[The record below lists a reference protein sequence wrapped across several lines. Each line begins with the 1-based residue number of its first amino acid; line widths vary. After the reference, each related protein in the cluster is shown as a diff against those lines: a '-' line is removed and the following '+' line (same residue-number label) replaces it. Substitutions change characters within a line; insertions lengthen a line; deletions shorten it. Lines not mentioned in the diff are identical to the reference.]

1 MASSAPVRKGIYMI
15 RHILVAILVSLCIP
29 CSVQVVCAQQPPY
42 GASDGNPAAGRNP
55 AQDGHV
61 QEWFSQYDNIRR
73 QSQMNP
79 DEKAR
84 ADRLLAGGMAMLVP
98 GPEKIATGQLLAK
111 LRASNQQ
118 AANQLK
124 GLRLY
129 PETKQLHL
137 GYYKYFNDAQS
148 LFADYISLQNNLFAT
163 DASGKSIA
171 SQLMQRKQ
179 ALADLDQSNKMID
192 SQLRAQYGI
201 APYRY

>member
-1 MASSAPVRKGIYMI
+1 MI
-15 RHILVAILVSLCIP
+15 RQILVAILVSLSIA
-29 CSVQVVCAQQPPY
+29 SSAQVVCAQQPPY
-42 GASDGNPAAGRNP
+42 GASDDHMAGGNP

-61 QEWFSQYDNIRR
+61 QQWFSQYDNIRR
-73 QSQMNP
+73 QAQMNP
-79 DEKAR
+79 EEKAR

-137 GYYKYFNDAQS
+137 GYYKYFNDAQA
-148 LFADYISLQNNLFAT
+148 LFSDYITLQNNLFAT

-171 SQLMQRKQ
+171 SQLMLRKQ

-192 SQLRAQYGI
+192 SQLRAQFGI